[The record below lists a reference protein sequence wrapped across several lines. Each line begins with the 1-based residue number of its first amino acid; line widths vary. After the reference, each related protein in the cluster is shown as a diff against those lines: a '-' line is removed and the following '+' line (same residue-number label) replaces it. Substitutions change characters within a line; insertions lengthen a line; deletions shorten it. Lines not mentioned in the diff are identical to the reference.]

1 MEPDDLKTAWQS
13 LETRMARSDAI
24 QLALLRDTRLVR
36 AKAQLRPLK
45 IGQWLQAALG
55 LGLILLGGV
64 LYTLGAGVFATKWPN
79 PSPKWFGFHEV
90 FHSFTL
96 GGWASH
102 FVAATLVVTA
112 VR

>member
-1 MEPDDLKTAWQS
+1 MFLPGFL
-13 LETRMARSDAI
+13 RSDSLSDARH
-24 QLALLRDTRLVR
+24 AWV
-36 AKAQLRPLK
+36 
-45 IGQWLQAALG
+45 
-55 LGLILLGGV
+55 LGLILFGGI
-64 LYTLGAGVFATKWPN
+64 LYTVGAGVFAIKWPN

>member
-1 MEPDDLKTAWQS
+1 MGLGDVP
-13 LETRMARSDAI
+13 
-24 QLALLRDTRLVR
+24 ALLRAVR
-36 AKAQLRPLK
+36 HPLRCPPR
-45 IGQWLQAALG
+45 
-55 LGLILLGGV
+55 LGGIF
-64 LYTLGAGVFATKWPN
+64 YTVGAGVFATKWPN

-96 GGWASH
+96 GGWAAH

>member
-1 MEPDDLKTAWQS
+1 MPGTPGSWAWS
-13 LETRMARSDAI
+13 PSGGSSTRWAPGCS
-24 QLALLRDTRLVR
+24 
-36 AKAQLRPLK
+36 RPS
-45 IGQWLQAALG
+45 
-55 LGLILLGGV
+55 
-64 LYTLGAGVFATKWPN
+64 WPN

-96 GGWASH
+96 GGWTTH